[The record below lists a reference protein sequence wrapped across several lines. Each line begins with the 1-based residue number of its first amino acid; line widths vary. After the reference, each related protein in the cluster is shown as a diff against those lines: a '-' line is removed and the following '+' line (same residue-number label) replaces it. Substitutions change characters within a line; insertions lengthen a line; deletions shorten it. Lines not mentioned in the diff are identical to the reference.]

1 MYLLDTSVV
10 SEYLKKKPSRK
21 VIKWLDAQ
29 DEHSLYISC
38 LTIAELRKGYY
49 KLENRAASMQ
59 ENRRAAK
66 ISAWIQELE
75 ERFRD
80 RNLAVDSDV
89 LGKWATIC
97 GRSEA
102 EGNKLPVIDSLL
114 AASALT
120 HDLTVVTLNE
130 TDFKRCSEA
139 VKIYN
144 PDR

>member
-1 MYLLDTSVV
+1 
-10 SEYLKKKPSRK
+10 
-21 VIKWLDAQ
+21 
-29 DEHSLYISC
+29 
-38 LTIAELRKGYY
+38 
-49 KLENRAASMQ
+49 MQ

-75 ERFRD
+75 ERFGD
-80 RNLAVDSDV
+80 RNLEVDSDV

-114 AASALT
+114 AASALA
-120 HDLTVVTLNE
+120 HDLTVVTFNE